1 MPIYELACED
11 GHRSETLQA
20 STDPLPGHPHETTGK
35 GPGAKRPV
43 DGEGSGT

>member
-1 MPIYELACED
+1 VPIYELACED

-20 STDPLPGHPHETTGK
+20 STDPLPGHTSGATGE
-35 GPGAKRPV
+35 GSGAKRPV